1 MEDVEDESQE
11 AASEGSAEDD
21 LLDGLSKWSAN
32 RSKRNMQSLKFL
44 SFKAIAAN
52 AKRNPYS
59 NPNASPLPLHI
70 LCMKCHIFWVP
81 FRNLISIFCSC
92 TFEE

>member
-1 MEDVEDESQE
+1 MEEAEDESQE
-11 AASEGSAEDD
+11 AESEATEDD
-21 LLDGLSKWSAN
+21 LLDGLSNWSAN

-59 NPNASPLPLHI
+59 NPNATPLPLHI
-70 LCMKCHIFWVP
+70 LCMNFVTCFGCHS
-81 FRNLISIFCSC
+81 NIS
-92 TFEE
+92 